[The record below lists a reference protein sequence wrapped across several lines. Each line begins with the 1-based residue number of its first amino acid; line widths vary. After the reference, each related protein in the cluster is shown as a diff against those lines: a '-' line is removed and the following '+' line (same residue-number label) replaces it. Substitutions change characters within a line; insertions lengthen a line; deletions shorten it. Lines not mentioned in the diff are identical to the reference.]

1 MSPDLKL
8 REGRDFLSDHT
19 ISRTWPSDLLMGTS
33 VSKNEYSS
41 NKLKEEQ
48 ISQVTPQ
55 CRVKP
60 LSGPGGSARMRTMA
74 HVGSGGSWESLGSVV
89 SAGLKAFKP
98 ILYSSLPHGVRG
110 RQQVTDLHPRRGS
123 FLPRMVPTC
132 PLVPRLRAPGL
143 PGGTLSRVCASSR
156 PSWALPPEG
165 LASAHASLPAP
176 GASF

>member
-33 VSKNEYSS
+33 VFKNEYSS

-48 ISQVTPQ
+48 VSQVTPQ

-98 ILYSSLPHGVRG
+98 ILYSSRPHGVRG
-110 RQQVTDLHPRRGS
+110 RRQVTDLHPRCGS
-123 FLPRMVPTC
+123 FLPRMVSTC
-132 PLVPRLRAPGL
+132 PLVPRLRVPGL

-156 PSWALPPEG
+156 PSRALPPEG